1 MLVSADRREM
11 VNKVQNDTDI
21 LQIEMQL
28 AVLWL
33 YKHEPQHV
41 CVANAAQI
49 VAIDRKW
56 RLGAPASFPLG
67 WYKYGLAEWRLFAGR
82 DE

>member
-28 AVLWL
+28 MVL
-33 YKHEPQHV
+33 
-41 CVANAAQI
+41 
-49 VAIDRKW
+49 
-56 RLGAPASFPLG
+56 
-67 WYKYGLAEWRLFAGR
+67 
-82 DE
+82 

>member
-28 AVLWL
+28 AV
-33 YKHEPQHV
+33 
-41 CVANAAQI
+41 
-49 VAIDRKW
+49 
-56 RLGAPASFPLG
+56 F
-67 WYKYGLAEWRLFAGR
+67 
-82 DE
+82 

>member
-28 AVLWL
+28 AVS
-33 YKHEPQHV
+33 PRI
-41 CVANAAQI
+41 AA
-49 VAIDRKW
+49 AYS
-56 RLGAPASFPLG
+56 A
-67 WYKYGLAEWRLFAGR
+67 RLFLFYSSTSFNVL
-82 DE
+82 

>member
-28 AVLWL
+28 IVL
-33 YKHEPQHV
+33 
-41 CVANAAQI
+41 
-49 VAIDRKW
+49 
-56 RLGAPASFPLG
+56 
-67 WYKYGLAEWRLFAGR
+67 
-82 DE
+82 